1 MIHAHF
7 ARQNHTMKFL
17 FDFFPVLVFFI
28 VYKLTDNIY
37 HATAVLIAATVIQV
51 GYTWIKERQVQ
62 RAHLLTLIFVV
73 LLGGLTLLFQDDT
86 FIMWKPT
93 IVNWLFAVILLGS
106 AFIGEKNLLQRML
119 EANLQLPSAIWRN
132 LNYAWVL
139 FFIISGVLNLYVAYS
154 FSQEFWVNFKLFGL
168 LGLTFLFV
176 LLQGLYLSRHLQDEP
191 EKSVA
196 APPSNRDPQ

>member
-1 MIHAHF
+1 
-7 ARQNHTMKFL
+7 MKFL

-28 VYKLTDNIY
+28 VYKVTDNIY
-37 HATAVLIAATVIQV
+37 HATAVLIAATIFQV
-51 GYTWIKERQVQ
+51 GYTWFKQRRVERV
-62 RAHLLTLIFVV
+62 HLVTLIFVV

-93 IVNWLFAVILLGS
+93 IVNWLFAAILLGS

-119 EANLQLPSAIWRN
+119 ESNFQLPSPVWRN
-132 LNYAWVL
+132 LNYAWIL
-139 FFIISGVLNLYVAYS
+139 FFIASGVLNLYVAYS

-176 LLQGLYLSRHLQDEP
+176 LLQGIYLSRFLQDEP
-191 EKSVA
+191 DKPVA
-196 APPSNRDPQ
+196 DRDQQ

>member
-1 MIHAHF
+1 MIHAHLG
-7 ARQNHTMKFL
+7 RQNHTMKFL

-28 VYKLTDNIY
+28 VYKVTDNIY
-37 HATAVLIAATVIQV
+37 HATAVLIAATIFQV
-51 GYTWIKERQVQ
+51 GYTWFKQRRVERV
-62 RAHLLTLIFVV
+62 HLVTLIFVV

-93 IVNWLFAVILLGS
+93 IVNWLFAAILLGS

-119 EANLQLPSAIWRN
+119 ESNLQLPSPVWRN
-132 LNYAWVL
+132 LNYAWIL
-139 FFIISGVLNLYVAYS
+139 FFIASGVLNLYVAYS

-176 LLQGLYLSRHLQDEP
+176 LLQGIYLSRFLQDEP
-191 EKSVA
+191 DKPVA
-196 APPSNRDPQ
+196 DRDQQ

>member
-1 MIHAHF
+1 
-7 ARQNHTMKFL
+7 
-17 FDFFPVLVFFI
+17 
-28 VYKLTDNIY
+28 
-37 HATAVLIAATVIQV
+37 
-51 GYTWIKERQVQ
+51 
-62 RAHLLTLIFVV
+62 
-73 LLGGLTLLFQDDT
+73 LLFQDDT

-139 FFIISGVLNLYVAYS
+139 FFIISGVLNLYVPYS
-154 FSQEFWVNFKLFGL
+154 FSQAFWVNFTLFGL
-168 LGLTFLFV
+168 LGLPFLFV
-176 LLQGLYLSRHLQDEP
+176 LPPGLYLSPLLQDEP

-196 APPSNRDPQ
+196 APPSARDAQSSASLRPLAIPRTRNDLMPV